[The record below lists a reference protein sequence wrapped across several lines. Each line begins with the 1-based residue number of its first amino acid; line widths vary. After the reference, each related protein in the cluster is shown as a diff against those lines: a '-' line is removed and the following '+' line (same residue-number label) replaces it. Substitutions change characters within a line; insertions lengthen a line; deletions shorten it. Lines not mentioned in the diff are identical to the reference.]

1 MDTPVSKKP
10 KKSMYYK
17 MMRKAGMKKKMETDP
32 AQWAQETP
40 GPAKTGARSMENGDV
55 VRRAGHGGGV
65 VSDGP
70 VAAVQP
76 ARRRDGENRKAAIAK
91 TTNALT
97 GIVLAAYVAVQVAL
111 PLRHFAYEGRVDWT
125 EEGHRFA
132 WRMMLREKRGTA
144 HFVVRD
150 PDGGRHWS
158 VRLDGHLTS
167 EQIRIMVGQPAMI
180 WQFAD
185 YLEGVWVKEH
195 GVADPEVTVEP
206 GECRLVEYLGD

>member
-97 GIVLAAYVAVQVAL
+97 GIVLAALVA
-111 PLRHFAYEGRVDWT
+111 FASMAMKDP
-125 EEGHRFA
+125 A
-132 WRMMLREKRGTA
+132 GTA
-144 HFVVRD
+144 ALVHAALDKSRNTAVMCALLAIATR
-150 PDGGRHWS
+150 P
-158 VRLDGHLTS
+158 RLGFTICVLVAGWTVAAHAAHLPGFKDMSIVTGLVPGAVWAS
-167 EQIRIMVGQPAMI
+167 APVGFLKLA
-180 WQFAD
+180 
-185 YLEGVWVKEH
+185 L
-195 GVADPEVTVEP
+195 
-206 GECRLVEYLGD
+206 LGDHK